1 MGRKD
6 VFCADLRGTFWDQV
20 TLEKYAAFQHN
31 CIETVVVHRGSL
43 TTFCNFIL
51 PHN

>member
-1 MGRKD
+1 MNMGRKD

-31 CIETVVVHRGSL
+31 CIETVNRLFSSSHKNLETRS
-43 TTFCNFIL
+43 
-51 PHN
+51 